1 MKIKN
6 KKLAVIL
13 ISIAVLALAAF
24 FIFQSGILVKKNV
37 QQEEPQEQKEVVTN
51 PAVNGLQLPEKGVT
65 RPIAVMVENH
75 PDSRPQSGLSQAD
88 IVYETLAEGGIT
100 RFMAIY
106 QTQKVD
112 SIGPVRSARPYF
124 VNWAKELGAV
134 YAHVGGSDEALL
146 MLRQGVTGV
155 SDVDEFF
162 NASYFP
168 RTNRRPAPH
177 NTYTSTDK
185 LLAFIRDY
193 KLNAEKNY
201 SDLLFKDEPASDAL
215 PPVETIHIQF
225 STPLFGVKFVYDKDS
240 NSYRR
245 FNAGEIVIDAGN
257 DVPVQPKTVIVQY
270 LKNIPVPNDPRLI
283 INMNTNEGGKVEVFL
298 DGKRIT
304 GTWRVVSGRTKYF
317 DTSGVEIALNRG
329 QIWIAVVPPEF
340 PVLVQ

>member
-1 MKIKN
+1 MF
-6 KKLAVIL
+6 A
-13 ISIAVLALAAF
+13 
-24 FIFQSGILVKKNV
+24 KKNV
-37 QQEEPQEQKEVVTN
+37 QQEEPQQEQKEVVTN
-51 PAVNGLQLPEKGVT
+51 PGVNGLQLPEKGVT

-155 SDVDEFF
+155 SDLDEFF
-162 NASYFP
+162 NPAYLP

-177 NTYTSTDK
+177 NTYSSTDK

-193 KLNAEKNY
+193 KLNAEKSY
-201 SDLLFKDEPASDAL
+201 SDLLFKDEPAPETL
-215 PPVETIHIQF
+215 PAVETIYIQF
-225 STPLFGVKFVYDKDS
+225 STPLFGVKFVHDRDS

-245 FNAGEIVIDAGN
+245 FNAGEIVVDAGN
-257 DVPVQPKTVIVQY
+257 DAPVQPKTVIVQY

-283 INMNTNEGGKVEVFL
+283 INMNTNEGGKAEVFL

-317 DTSGVEIALNRG
+317 DTTGAEIPLNRG
-329 QIWIAVVPPEF
+329 QIWISVVSPEF